1 MNIEMLSEKLL
12 RYYGSQIKVADE
24 LGLSR
29 SHYSKIRNRK
39 WPASMATKKLMRAL
53 CLLIDHGDGFAPKKG
68 GKISL

>member
-1 MNIEMLSEKLL
+1 M
-12 RYYGSQIKVADE
+12 ADE

-29 SHYSKIRNRK
+29 SHYSKIRNKK
-39 WPASMATKKLMRAL
+39 WPATMATKKLMRAL